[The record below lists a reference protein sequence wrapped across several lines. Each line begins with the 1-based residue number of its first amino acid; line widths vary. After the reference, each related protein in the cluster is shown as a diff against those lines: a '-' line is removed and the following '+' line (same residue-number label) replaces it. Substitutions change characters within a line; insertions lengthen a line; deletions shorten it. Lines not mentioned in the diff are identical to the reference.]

1 VISQPEEPPT
11 ENPDTNPNG
20 VETTEAPSTMPAAE
34 AAITYDDF
42 REESQSTLYRETND

>member
-1 VISQPEEPPT
+1 MISQPDESTT
-11 ENPDTNPNG
+11 ENSDTNPNG
-20 VETTEAPSTMPAAE
+20 VETTEAPSTMPAAD